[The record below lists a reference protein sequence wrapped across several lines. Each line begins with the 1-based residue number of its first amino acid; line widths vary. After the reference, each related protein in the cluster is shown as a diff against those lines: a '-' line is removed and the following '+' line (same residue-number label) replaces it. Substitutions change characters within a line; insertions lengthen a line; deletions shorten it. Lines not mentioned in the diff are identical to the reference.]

1 LQISDWKITNKK
13 RQKRFNRMEEWK
25 FYMPTKIRFGWGR
38 FQEIRQVVDEL
49 KGKKIFLVTSKHF
62 AKKYGILDKLSD
74 FLKGLTLV
82 VFAEVEENPTIE
94 TVDRGAAQCRE
105 GKCDLVMGLGGGSAL
120 DAGKAMA
127 MLQKNPGSIQEYL
140 DQERTCQ
147 VKGLPYVAIP
157 TTSGTGSEVTPFT
170 VITHPTKKAKPAI
183 APPENFPDVAL
194 VDPELTLS
202 MPFEVTASTGL
213 DALCQAVEGF
223 WSTQGN
229 PLTRSL
235 AFQGIKLAM
244 ENLESACVKK
254 DRESVINMALS
265 SHLTGIEMSNIGNTS
280 IHPLSYPITLDYGVP
295 HGFACAI
302 FLPEVIRFNASAIK
316 DRFRDLLPLLN
327 LTSVEAFADKL
338 DFLME
343 KLRAPRRLGMLGVTA
358 EEIPGIA
365 KRGIGRSTA
374 WNPRPMTEEDIIR
387 ICKTIL

>member
-1 LQISDWKITNKK
+1 
-13 RQKRFNRMEEWK
+13 MEDWK

-38 FQEIRQVVDEL
+38 FQEIRQVVEEL

-62 AKKYGILDKLSD
+62 AKKYGILDRLSD
-74 FLKGLTLV
+74 HLKGLTLV

-94 TVDRGAAQCRE
+94 TVDRGAARCRE
-105 GKCDLVMGLGGGSAL
+105 SKCDLVMGLGGGSAL

-127 MLQKNPGSIQEYL
+127 MLQRNPGSIREYL

-147 VKGLPYVAIP
+147 VKGLPYVTIP

-194 VDPELTLS
+194 VDPELTMT
-202 MPFEVTASTGL
+202 MPFEVATSTGL

-229 PLTRSL
+229 PLTQSL
-235 AFQGIKLAM
+235 AFQAIKLAM
-244 ENLESACVKK
+244 ENLESACMKK
-254 DRESVINMALS
+254 DREAVTHMSLA

-280 IHPLSYPITLDYGVP
+280 IHPLSYPITIDYGVA

-316 DRFRDLLPLLN
+316 GRFRDLLTVLD
-327 LTSVEAFADKL
+327 LTSVEAFADKV
-338 DFLME
+338 DSFME
-343 KLRAPRRLGMLGVTA
+343 KLKAPRRLSKLGVKQ
-358 EEIPGIA
+358 EDIPGIA
-365 KRGIGRSTA
+365 KRGMGRSTA
-374 WNPRPMTEEDIIR
+374 WNPRPMTEEDIIQ

>member
-1 LQISDWKITNKK
+1 VED
-13 RQKRFNRMEEWK
+13 WK

-62 AKKYGILDKLSD
+62 AKKYGILDRLSN

-127 MLQKNPGSIQEYL
+127 MLQKNPGSIREYL

-213 DALCQAVEGF
+213 DAMCQAVEGF

-235 AFQGIKLAM
+235 AFEAIKLAM
-244 ENLESACVKK
+244 ENLESACFKK
-254 DRESVINMALS
+254 DKESVTNMALS

-302 FLPEVIRFNASAIK
+302 FLPEVIHFNASAIK
-316 DRFRDLLPLLN
+316 DRFRDLLTLLD
-327 LTSVEAFADKL
+327 LTSVEAFADKV
-338 DFLME
+338 DSLME
-343 KLRAPRRLGMLGVTA
+343 KLKAPRRLSKLGVKA
-358 EEIPGIA
+358 EDIPGIA
-365 KRGIGRSTA
+365 KRGVGRSTA
-374 WNPRPMTEEDIIR
+374 WNPRPMTEEDIIQ

>member
-1 LQISDWKITNKK
+1 
-13 RQKRFNRMEEWK
+13 MEEWK

-38 FQEIRQVVDEL
+38 FQEIRQIVDEL
-49 KGKKIFLVTSKHF
+49 KGKKIFLVTSRHF
-62 AKKYGILDKLSD
+62 AKKYGILDRITD
-74 FLKGLTLV
+74 HFKGLTLI

-94 TVDRGAAQCRE
+94 TVDRGATQCRE
-105 GKCDLVMGLGGGSAL
+105 GKCDLVVGLGGGSAL

-127 MLQKNPGSIQEYL
+127 MLQKNPGSIREYL
-140 DQERTCQ
+140 DQEKVCQ
-147 VKGLPYVAIP
+147 TKGLPFIAIP

-213 DALCQAVEGF
+213 DALCQAIEGF

-229 PLTRSL
+229 SLTRSL
-235 AFQGIKLAM
+235 AFQAIQLAM
-244 ENLESACVKK
+244 ENLESACFKK
-254 DRESVINMALS
+254 DRESVTNMALA

-302 FLPEVIRFNASAIK
+302 FLPEVIRFNASAIRE
-316 DRFRDLLPLLN
+316 RFKDLLTLLN
-327 LTSVEAFADKL
+327 LTSVEAFADKV
-338 DFLME
+338 DSLME
-343 KLRAPRRLGMLGVTA
+343 KLKAPRRLRMLGVKA

-374 WNPRPMTEEDIIR
+374 WNPRPMTEEDIIQ

>member
-1 LQISDWKITNKK
+1 
-13 RQKRFNRMEEWK
+13 MEEWK

-49 KGKKIFLVTSKHF
+49 KGRRIFLATGKKF
-62 AKKYGILDKLSD
+62 AKKYGILDRLSD
-74 FLKGLTLV
+74 FLKGLTLT

-94 TVDRGAAQCRE
+94 TVDRGAAECRE
-105 GKCDLVMGLGGGSAL
+105 SKCDLVIGLGGGSAL

-127 MLQKNPGSIQEYL
+127 MLQKNPGSIREYL
-140 DQERTCQ
+140 DQERICQ
-147 VKGLPYVAIP
+147 VKGLPYAAIP

-194 VDPELTLS
+194 VDPELTMS
-202 MPFEVTASTGL
+202 MPFEVAASTGL

-235 AFQGIKLAM
+235 AFQAIKLAM
-244 ENLESACVKK
+244 ESLESACFNK
-254 DRESVINMALS
+254 DKESVTNMALA

-280 IHPLSYPITLDYGVP
+280 IHPLSYPITIDYGVA

-316 DRFRDLLPLLN
+316 DRFKGLLTLLN
-327 LTSVEAFADKL
+327 LRSVEAFADKV

-343 KLRAPRRLGMLGVTA
+343 KLKAPRRLSQLGVGQKD
-358 EEIPGIA
+358 IPGIA
-365 KRGIGRSTA
+365 KRGVGRSTA
-374 WNPRPMTEEDIIR
+374 WNPRPMTEEDIIQ
-387 ICKTIL
+387 ICKIIL

>member
-1 LQISDWKITNKK
+1 V
-13 RQKRFNRMEEWK
+13 EEWK
-25 FYMPTKIRFGWGR
+25 FYMPTKIRFGWGK

-49 KGKKIFLVTSKHF
+49 KGKKIFLVTGRHF
-62 AKKYGILDKLSD
+62 AKKHGILDKLSD

-82 VFAEVEENPTIE
+82 MFAEVEENPTIE
-94 TVDRGAAQCRE
+94 TVDRGAARCRE
-105 GKCDLVMGLGGGSAL
+105 SQCDLVMGLGGGSAL

-127 MLQKNPGSIQEYL
+127 MLQKNPGSIREYL
-140 DQERTCQ
+140 DQERICQ
-147 VKGLPYVAIP
+147 AKGLPFIAVP

-170 VITHPTKKAKPAI
+170 VITYPSKKAKPAI
-183 APPENFPDVAL
+183 APPENFPEVAL
-194 VDPELTLS
+194 VDPELTMS
-202 MPFEVTASTGL
+202 MPFEGAASTGL

-235 AFQGIKLAM
+235 AFRAVKLAM
-244 ENLESACVKK
+244 ENLELACFKK
-254 DRESVINMALS
+254 DKESVTNMALA

-280 IHPLSYPITLDYGVP
+280 IHPLSYPITIDYGVA

-316 DRFRDLLPLLN
+316 DRFRDLLTLLN
-327 LTSVEAFADKL
+327 LRSVEDFADKV
-338 DFLME
+338 DYLME
-343 KLRAPRRLGMLGVTA
+343 KLKAPKKLSRLGVKAGD
-358 EEIPGIA
+358 ISGIA

-374 WNPRPMTEEDIIR
+374 WNPRTMTEEDIVQ